1 MSESE
6 HSYRR
11 RRLENADA
19 VQDGNGSEGFEND
32 VYEKKENFKD
42 FLRSF
47 KIYKYMKNF
56 EKKYLRKNRNK

>member
-19 VQDGNGSEGFEND
+19 VKDGNGSEGFEND
-32 VYEKKENFKD
+32 VDNGSV
-42 FLRSF
+42 FLNGGFLWS
-47 KIYKYMKNF
+47 
-56 EKKYLRKNRNK
+56 